1 MKNNLFRKILY
12 IVSVICVALVGM
24 AMILL
29 HKIVDWYFINI
40 LSDIGNLSKGGVIM
54 FLYISAVPFL
64 FIGISVV
71 KLSKRLL
78 NGKVFYKSSMKELKI
93 INICALVDFFIFLV
107 GTFFIYKNLLCLA
120 VMMGALMVFI
130 ISSVVRELIG
140 NGIELQQD
148 VDLTI

>member
-29 HKIVDWYFINI
+29 PKIVDWYFINI

>member
-12 IVSVICVALVGM
+12 IVSVICVALLAM

-29 HKIVDWYFINI
+29 PKIVDWYFINI
-40 LSDIGNLSKGGVIM
+40 SSDIVNLSKGEVIT

-71 KLSKRLL
+71 KLSKKLL

-93 INICALVDFFIFLV
+93 INICALVDCFVFFV

-120 VMMGALMVFI
+120 VMMRALMVFI

>member
-1 MKNNLFRKILY
+1 MKNNLFRKVLY
-12 IVSVICVALVGM
+12 IASVICVVLVVI
-24 AMILL
+24 AMLL
-29 HKIVDWYFINI
+29 LPKVVDWYFINI
-40 LSDIGNLSKGGVIM
+40 LNDIGNLSKGGVIT

-71 KLSKRLL
+71 KLSKRLIT
-78 NGKVFYKSSMKELKI
+78 GKVFYKSSMKELKV
-93 INICALVDFFIFLV
+93 INICALVDFSIFFV
-107 GTFFIYKNLLCLA
+107 GGFFIYKNLLCLA

>member
-1 MKNNLFRKILY
+1 MKNNLFRKVLY
-12 IVSVICVALVGM
+12 IASVICVVLVVI
-24 AMILL
+24 AMLL
-29 HKIVDWYFINI
+29 LPKVVDWYFINI
-40 LSDIGNLSKGGVIM
+40 LNDIGNLSKGEVIT

-71 KLSKRLL
+71 KLSKRLIT
-78 NGKVFYKSSMKELKI
+78 GKVFYKSSMKELKV
-93 INICALVDFFIFLV
+93 INICALVDFSIFFV
-107 GTFFIYKNLLCLA
+107 GGFFIYKNLLCLA